1 VSELTEVQNIIRKL
15 GDQELKAV
23 AIAREILQWNEEAM
37 ALKSHQ
43 TPRLTKF
50 INQARIYLQGN
61 AFNQEDINGL
71 FDGLNHVSDALDEWC
86 FIQKRKTL
94 ELIEP

>member
-1 VSELTEVQNIIRKL
+1 MNELSEVQNIIRKL

-23 AIAREILQWNEEAM
+23 AIAREILNWNEKAL
-37 ALKSHQ
+37 ALKSQQ

-50 INQARIYLQGN
+50 INQVRIYLQGN

-71 FDGLNHVSDALDEWC
+71 FDGLNHVTDALDEWC